1 MDDDGGAFLGL
12 DLSGRQ
18 PVLEEVKDF
27 EYHELSTV
35 FSSFEDT
42 EEFKELVNSIRKE
55 GLNHPILV
63 WQGKIVD
70 GRHRHKACRVVG
82 VEPHYEYLPDSMS
95 LQQVMDRVVAENILR
110 RHLTTGQRAM
120 IAAALAN
127 MTVGGYGNNQYEKSN
142 CPNSDDSKSNK
153 DAAKSLSVGRTAV
166 ADAKEV
172 KRDAPDLAEK
182 VKKGE
187 MTLNAA
193 DNERRKRQGLP
204 EKTNAPK
211 PKGLELDT
219 MMKVGGKNW
228 NSMVSA
234 GSLVSTARDLYLQDG
249 EKGMGRSIM
258 QILES
263 GEGKHSQ
270 SYNAMGLIALY
281 NSLGSHLSEIE
292 ELLLDE
298 PDTASMN

>member
-1 MDDDGGAFLGL
+1 MSASDTLDRLNTEGIRPAFN
-12 DLSGRQ
+12 DE
-18 PVLEEVKDF
+18 PK
-27 EYHELSTV
+27 YHELSTV
-35 FSSFEDT
+35 FTSFEDT
-42 EEFKELVNSIRKE
+42 NEFE
-55 GLNHPILV
+55 GLVISVKKYGLFEPILM
-63 WQGKIVD
+63 WQGWIVD
-70 GRHRHKACRVVG
+70 GRHRHKACLKSE
-82 VEPHYEYLPDSMS
+82 VEPEYEYLPDDMPFGV
-95 LQQVMDRVVAENILR
+95 VMDRVVAANLMR

-120 IAAALAN
+120 TAAALAN
-127 MTVGGYGNNQYEKSN
+127 MTVGGTGSNQHEKSKRAN
-142 CPNSDDSKSNK
+142 LPDSKTNK
-153 DAAKSLSVGRTAV
+153 DAAGQLNVSSRTV
-166 ADAKEV
+166 KTAKAI

-228 NSMVSA
+228 NSIVSA

>member
-1 MDDDGGAFLGL
+1 MSASDTLDRLNTEGIRPAFDDE
-12 DLSGRQ
+12 
-18 PVLEEVKDF
+18 PK
-27 EYHELSTV
+27 YHELSTV
-35 FSSFEDT
+35 FMSFEDT
-42 EEFKELVNSIRKE
+42 NEFE
-55 GLNHPILV
+55 GLVISVKKYGLFEPILM
-63 WQGKIVD
+63 WQGWIVD
-70 GRHRHKACRVVG
+70 GRHRHKACLKSE
-82 VEPHYEYLPDSMS
+82 VEPEYEYLPDDMPFNV
-95 LQQVMDRVVAENILR
+95 VMDRVVAANLMR

-120 IAAALAN
+120 TATALAN
-127 MTVGGYGNNQYEKSN
+127 MTDGGGGNQYTKMDRT
-142 CPNSDDSKSNK
+142 NSSSAKSNK
-153 DAAKSLSVGRTAV
+153 DAAGKLNVGTTAV
-166 ADAKEV
+166 KTAKAI

-193 DNERRKRQGLP
+193 DTERRKRKGLP

>member
-1 MDDDGGAFLGL
+1 MSASDTLDRLNTEGIRPAFDDE
-12 DLSGRQ
+12 
-18 PVLEEVKDF
+18 PK
-27 EYHELSTV
+27 YHELSTV
-35 FSSFEDT
+35 FTSFEDT
-42 EEFKELVNSIRKE
+42 NEFE
-55 GLNHPILV
+55 GLVISVKKYGLFEPILM
-63 WQGKIVD
+63 WQGWIVD
-70 GRHRHKACRVVG
+70 GRHRHKACLKSE
-82 VEPHYEYLPDSMS
+82 VEPEYEYLPDDMPFN
-95 LQQVMDRVVAENILR
+95 VVRDRVVAANLMR

-120 IAAALAN
+120 TAAALAN
-127 MTVGGYGNNQYEKSN
+127 MTVGRNWESN
-142 CPNSDDSKSNK
+142 RPNSANNKSNK
-153 DAAKSLSVGRTAV
+153 DAGDQLNVGKTAV
-166 ADAKEV
+166 KTAKDI

-193 DNERRKRQGLP
+193 DTERRKRQGLP

>member
-1 MDDDGGAFLGL
+1 MSASDTLDRLNTEGIRPAFDDE
-12 DLSGRQ
+12 
-18 PVLEEVKDF
+18 PK
-27 EYHELSTV
+27 YHELSTV
-35 FSSFEDT
+35 FMSFEDT
-42 EEFKELVNSIRKE
+42 NEFE
-55 GLNHPILV
+55 GLVISVKKYGLFEPILM
-63 WQGKIVD
+63 WQGWIVD
-70 GRHRHKACRVVG
+70 GRHRHKACLKSE
-82 VEPHYEYLPDSMS
+82 VEPEYEYLPDDMPFNV
-95 LQQVMDRVVAENILR
+95 VMDRVVAANLMR

-120 IAAALAN
+120 TAAALAN
-127 MTVGGYGNNQYEKSN
+127 MTQADNQWSAKTNSSELKSTKDSADQLNVGT
-142 CPNSDDSKSNK
+142 
-153 DAAKSLSVGRTAV
+153 TAV
-166 ADAKEV
+166 KIAKAI
-172 KRDAPDLAEK
+172 KRYTPDLAEK

-193 DNERRKRQGLP
+193 DTERRKRQGLP

>member
-1 MDDDGGAFLGL
+1 MSASDTLDRLNTEGIRPAFDDE
-12 DLSGRQ
+12 
-18 PVLEEVKDF
+18 PK
-27 EYHELSTV
+27 YHELSTV
-35 FSSFEDT
+35 FMSFEDT
-42 EEFKELVNSIRKE
+42 NEFE
-55 GLNHPILV
+55 GLVISVKKYGLFEPILM
-63 WQGKIVD
+63 WQGWIVD
-70 GRHRHKACRVVG
+70 GRHRHKACLKSE
-82 VEPHYEYLPDSMS
+82 VEPEYEYLPDDMPFNV
-95 LQQVMDRVVAENILR
+95 VMDRVVAANLMR

-120 IAAALAN
+120 TATALAN
-127 MTVGGYGNNQYEKSN
+127 MTDGGGGNQYTKMDRT
-142 CPNSDDSKSNK
+142 NSSSAKSNK
-153 DAAKSLSVGRTAV
+153 DAAGKLNVGTTAV
-166 ADAKEV
+166 KTAKAI

-193 DNERRKRQGLP
+193 DTERRKRKGLP

-258 QILES
+258 QILEG